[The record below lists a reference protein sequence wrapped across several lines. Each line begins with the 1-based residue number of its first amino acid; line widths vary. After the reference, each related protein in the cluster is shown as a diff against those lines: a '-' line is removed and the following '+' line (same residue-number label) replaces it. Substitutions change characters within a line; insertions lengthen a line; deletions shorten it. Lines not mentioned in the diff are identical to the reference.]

1 MPRTMSKL
9 EAARKFERE
18 EAAKIPASERLNF
31 HLTPLVGWMNDPN
44 GFCYYNGQYHLFYQ

>member
-1 MPRTMSKL
+1 MPRNMSKL